1 MKKIFLNLITCIFAF
16 ILIANTANAAMFEPS
31 KKKLKEYLT
40 EHSLVIVK
48 DKKPVFYE
56 GENLEPL
63 INAIKDGSLN
73 DAYVSD
79 RKIGKA
85 AALLITYGRAKKVY
99 TPVISK
105 PAIEVFKNNNINYK
119 ADETVENIMNMEG
132 TDICPLEERVRYIDG
147 PYEAYRLIQGL

>member
-1 MKKIFLNLITCIFAF
+1 MKKFFLNLITCIFAF
-16 ILIANTANAAMFEPS
+16 ILIVNTANAAMFEPS

-85 AALLITYGRAKKVY
+85 AAL
-99 TPVISK
+99 
-105 PAIEVFKNNNINYK
+105 
-119 ADETVENIMNMEG
+119 
-132 TDICPLEERVRYIDG
+132 
-147 PYEAYRLIQGL
+147 

>member
-1 MKKIFLNLITCIFAF
+1 MNINGDFGFKGPKEADNNDKKQGFRPSVHFLNQNNEGDSFCL
-16 ILIANTANAAMFEPS
+16 S
-31 KKKLKEYLT
+31 KKKE
-40 EHSLVIVK
+40 

-119 ADETVENIMNMEG
+119 ADETVENIMNTEG
-132 TDICPLEERVRYIDG
+132 TDICPLEKRVRYIDG

>member
-16 ILIANTANAAMFEPS
+16 ILIVNTANAAMFEPS

-73 DAYVSD
+73 EAYVID

-85 AALLITYGRAKKVY
+85 SALLITYGRAKKVY

-105 PAIEVFKNNNINYK
+105 PAIKVFEENNIKYK
-119 ADETVENIMNMEG
+119 ADSVVDNIMNN
-132 TDICPLEERVRYIDG
+132 TNDDICPLEKRVKYIDG
-147 PYEAYRLIQGL
+147 PYEAFRLIQGL